1 MAIMTKDGGGVWV
14 NIYKTQ
20 TVEGDE
26 IYWTGSVGYS
36 TKENASTDL
45 ADKKHYIAT
54 IDIKQA
60 LCSIEKITV
69 QAHQLGNQGY
79 RIHNQRKEI
88 ERQAAQNTKL
98 KELLMQSRIYVKI
111 DTEDYE
117 DRTVSKAEKAE
128 ARKLLTKIDEVLK

>member
-26 IYWTGSVGYS
+26 IYWTGSCGYS
-36 TKENASTDL
+36 TKENASSDL

-88 ERQAAQNTKL
+88 ERQAAQNAKL
-98 KELLMQSRIYVKI
+98 KENMILIKN
-111 DTEDYE
+111 
-117 DRTVSKAEKAE
+117 
-128 ARKLLTKIDEVLK
+128 KLLQCKPELEEWINKITNEVLK

>member
-1 MAIMTKDGGGVWV
+1 MAIITKDGGGVWV

-88 ERQAAQNTKL
+88 ERQIKQNAKL
-98 KELLMQSRIYVKI
+98 KDILRECRDAIKGYQNWLISS
-111 DTEDYE
+111 DPED
-117 DRTVSKAEKAE
+117 AQ
-128 ARKLLTKIDEVLK
+128 LLTKIDEVLK

>member
-36 TKENASTDL
+36 TKENASSDL

-88 ERQAAQNTKL
+88 ERQAAQNAKL

>member
-79 RIHNQRKEI
+79 RIHNQRKTPNLKNCLCNPAFTSKSTPKI
-88 ERQAAQNTKL
+88 MRTERCQ
-98 KELLMQSRIYVKI
+98 R
-111 DTEDYE
+111 
-117 DRTVSKAEKAE
+117 
-128 ARKLLTKIDEVLK
+128 RKKPKQ

>member
-1 MAIMTKDGGGVWV
+1 MIIKTEDGGGVWV

-45 ADKKHYIAT
+45 ADRKHYIAT

-60 LCSIEKITV
+60 LCSMEKIEI

-88 ERQAAQNTKL
+88 ERQAAQNAKL